1 LERLQ
6 FFSLFIFVPNSIQ
19 LFYPS
24 PAILLEEAKRIYVL
38 MDSMVSIKPLL
49 AVLVTLIGSL
59 FIIFTGERNRN
70 LREFWTILA
79 SIIKF
84 SIVLSMVPFILDG
97 KVLEFTIIL
106 LAPGVSLQFRVDQF
120 GMFFGVLAS
129 GLWIVTSVYSIGYVR
144 GLKEHAQ
151 TRYFFNFALC
161 LSATMGIAFAGNL
174 LTLFIFYEMLTVA
187 TYPLVAHKET
197 EAAIMGGRKYLAYTL
212 IAGVVILFAIVFIYT
227 LTGSL
232 DFKPGGF
239 LSGHGSPVTLIFLFV
254 MLILGFG
261 VKAAI
266 MPMHEWLPTAMVAPT
281 PVSALLHA
289 VAVVKAGVFGCLR
302 IILYVFGPT
311 LLHELDLWL
320 ILAYF
325 AAFTVI
331 VSGLYALAQDNL
343 KRRLAFSTI
352 NNLSI
357 IVMGAALLTP
367 SAITG
372 SIFHIGSHGFMKI
385 TLFFVAG
392 AIYVKTHKENISEL
406 DGLGR
411 QMPLTFGAFA
421 ICAMGVAGTPP
432 VCGFISKWYLALG
445 CLEAKQVVFL
455 FVLLISAL
463 LDIAYFFPI
472 IYNAFFKIPEEDT
485 NPHFDEAPMMM
496 LIPLMITA
504 IISLIL
510 GIFPNAFFNFF
521 NIASLAAEKIL
532 GGM

>member
-1 LERLQ
+1 ME
-6 FFSLFIFVPNSIQ
+6 IV
-19 LFYPS
+19 
-24 PAILLEEAKRIYVL
+24 
-38 MDSMVSIKPLL
+38 VSIRPLL
-49 AVLVTLIGSL
+49 AVLVTLIGAL
-59 FIIFTGERNRN
+59 LIVFTGERHRN
-70 LREFWTILA
+70 VREFWTILA
-79 SIIKF
+79 SVLKF
-84 SIVLSMVPFILDG
+84 AIVISMVPFVLRGRIL
-97 KVLEFTIIL
+97 EYTIISL
-106 LAPGVSLQFRVDQF
+106 TPGVSLQFRVDNF
-120 GMFFGVLAS
+120 GLFFGVLAS
-129 GLWIVTSVYSIGYVR
+129 ALWIATSVYSIGYVR
-144 GLKEHAQ
+144 GLNEHAQ

-197 EAAIMGGRKYLAYTL
+197 EDAIMGGRKYLAYTL
-212 IAGVVILFAIVFIYT
+212 IAGVVILFSIIFIYT
-227 LTGSL
+227 LTGTL

-239 LSGHGSPVTLIFLFV
+239 LLGRAPSATLILLFS

-261 VKAAI
+261 VKAAL

-302 IILYVFGPT
+302 IILYVFGPA
-311 LLHELDLWL
+311 LLHELNLWL

-331 VSGLYALAQDNL
+331 VSGMYALAQDNL

-352 NNLSI
+352 NNLAI

-372 SIFHIGSHGFMKI
+372 SIFHMGSHGFMKI

-392 AIYVKTHKENISEL
+392 AIYVKTHKENVSEL

-411 QMPLTFGAFA
+411 QMPLTMGAFA
-421 ICAMGVAGTPP
+421 IGAMGVAGTPP
-432 VCGFISKWYLALG
+432 ICGFISKWYLAMG
-445 CLEAKQVVFL
+445 SLEAKEVVFL
-455 FVLLISAL
+455 FVLLTSAL
-463 LDIAYFFPI
+463 MDVAYFFPI
-472 IYNAFFKIPEEDT
+472 IFNSFFKSPAEAI
-485 NPHFDEAPMMM
+485 NPHFDEAPLKMVV
-496 LIPLMITA
+496 PLMITA

-510 GIFPNAFFNFF
+510 GIFPNGFFNFF
-521 NIASLAAEKIL
+521 NIASMAAARIL

>member
-1 LERLQ
+1 MET
-6 FFSLFIFVPNSIQ
+6 IESI
-19 LFYPS
+19 
-24 PAILLEEAKRIYVL
+24 R
-38 MDSMVSIKPLL
+38 PLL
-49 AVLVTLIGSL
+49 AVLVTLIGAL
-59 FIIFTGERNRN
+59 LIVFTGERHRN
-70 LREFWTILA
+70 LREFWTILV
-79 SIIKF
+79 SVLKF
-84 SIVLSMVPFILDG
+84 VIVISMVPF
-97 KVLEFTIIL
+97 VLEGRILEYTIITL
-106 LAPGVSLQFRVDQF
+106 TQGVSLQFRVDQF
-120 GMFFGVLAS
+120 GLFFGVLAS
-129 GLWIVTSVYSIGYVR
+129 ALWIATSIYSIGYVR
-144 GLKEHAQ
+144 GLNEHAQ

-174 LTLFIFYEMLTVA
+174 LTLFIFYEILTVA

-197 EAAIMGGRKYLAYTL
+197 EDAIMGGRKYLAYTL
-212 IAGVVILFAIVFIYT
+212 TAGVVILFAIIFIYT
-227 LTGSL
+227 LTGTL

-239 LSGHGSPVTLIFLFV
+239 LLGRGQSATLIFLFV
-254 MLILGFG
+254 LLILGFG
-261 VKAAI
+261 VKAAL

-302 IILYVFGPT
+302 IILYVFGPE
-311 LLHELDLWL
+311 LLHNLDLWL

-331 VSGLYALAQDNL
+331 VSGMYALAQDNL
-343 KRRLAFSTI
+343 KKRLAFSTI
-352 NNLSI
+352 NNLAI

-372 SIFHIGSHGFMKI
+372 SIFHMGSHGFMKI

-411 QMPLTFGAFA
+411 QMPVTMGAFA
-421 ICAMGVAGTPP
+421 IGAMGIAGTPP

-445 CLEAKQVVFL
+445 SLEAKEIVFL

-463 LDIAYFFPI
+463 LDVAYFFPI
-472 IYNAFFKIPEEDT
+472 IYNSFFKTPTEAT
-485 NPHFDEAPMMM
+485 NPHFDEAPAMMVV
-496 LIPLMITA
+496 PLVITA

-510 GIFPNAFFNFF
+510 GIFPNAFFHFF
-521 NIASLAAEKIL
+521 NIASMAAEKIL
-532 GGM
+532 GGI

>member
-1 LERLQ
+1 MET
-6 FFSLFIFVPNSIQ
+6 
-19 LFYPS
+19 
-24 PAILLEEAKRIYVL
+24 
-38 MDSMVSIKPLL
+38 MVSIRPLL
-49 AVLVTLIGSL
+49 AVLVTLIGAML
-59 FIIFTGERNRN
+59 ILFTGERNRN

-79 SIIKF
+79 SVVKF
-84 SIVLSMVPFILDG
+84 SIVLSMIPFVLG
-97 KVLEFTIIL
+97 GQMLEFTIIQL
-106 LAPGVSLQFRVDQF
+106 TPGVALQFRVDQF
-120 GMFFGVLAS
+120 GLFFGILAS
-129 GLWIVTSVYSIGYVR
+129 ALWIATSVYSIGYVR
-144 GLKEHAQ
+144 GLNEHAQ

-174 LTLFIFYEMLTVA
+174 LTLFIFYEILTVS

-197 EAAIMGGRKYLAYTL
+197 EDAIMGGRKYLAYTL
-212 IAGVVILFAIVFIYT
+212 TAGVVILFGIIFIYT
-227 LTGSL
+227 LTGTL

-239 LSGHGSPVTLIFLFV
+239 LLGHGSSATLIFLFAI
-254 MLILGFG
+254 LILGFG

-266 MPMHEWLPTAMVAPT
+266 MPLHEWLPTAMIAPT

-302 IILYVFGPT
+302 IILYVFGPE
-311 LLHELDLWL
+311 LLHRLDLWL

-325 AAFTVI
+325 AAFTII

-367 SAITG
+367 SSITG
-372 SIFHIGSHGFMKI
+372 SIFHMGSHGFMKI

-392 AIYVKTHKENISEL
+392 AIFVKTHKENISQL
-406 DGLGR
+406 DGIGR
-411 QMPLTFGAFA
+411 QMPLTMGAFA
-421 ICAMGVAGTPP
+421 IGAMGIAGTPP
-432 VCGFISKWYLALG
+432 ICGFISKWYLAMG
-445 CLEAKQVVFL
+445 TLEAKEVVFL

-463 LDIAYFFPI
+463 LDVAYFFPI
-472 IYNAFFKIPEEDT
+472 IYNSFFKTPKEEV
-485 NPHFDEAPMMM
+485 NPHFDEAPMKMVV
-496 LIPLMITA
+496 PLMITA

-510 GIFPNAFFNFF
+510 GLVPNAFFRFF
-521 NIASLAAEKIL
+521 AIASAAAERIL

>member
-1 LERLQ
+1 MET
-6 FFSLFIFVPNSIQ
+6 IESI
-19 LFYPS
+19 
-24 PAILLEEAKRIYVL
+24 R
-38 MDSMVSIKPLL
+38 PLL
-49 AVLVTLIGSL
+49 AVLVTLIGAL
-59 FIIFTGERNRN
+59 LIVFTGERHRN
-70 LREFWTILA
+70 LREFWTILV
-79 SIIKF
+79 SVLKF
-84 SIVLSMVPFILDG
+84 VIVISMVPF
-97 KVLEFTIIL
+97 VLEGRILEYTIITL
-106 LAPGVSLQFRVDQF
+106 TQGVSLQFRVDQF
-120 GMFFGVLAS
+120 GLFFGVLAS
-129 GLWIVTSVYSIGYVR
+129 ALWIATSVYSIGYVR
-144 GLKEHAQ
+144 GLNEHAQ

-174 LTLFIFYEMLTVA
+174 LTLFIFYEILTVA

-197 EAAIMGGRKYLAYTL
+197 EDAIMGGRKYLAYTL
-212 IAGVVILFAIVFIYT
+212 TAGVVILFAIIFIYT
-227 LTGSL
+227 LTGTL

-239 LSGHGSPVTLIFLFV
+239 LLGRGQSATLIFLFV
-254 MLILGFG
+254 LLILGFG
-261 VKAAI
+261 VKAAL

-302 IILYVFGPT
+302 IILYVFGPE
-311 LLHELDLWL
+311 LLHSLDLWL

-331 VSGLYALAQDNL
+331 VSGMYALAQDNL
-343 KRRLAFSTI
+343 KKRLAFSTI
-352 NNLSI
+352 NNLAI

-372 SIFHIGSHGFMKI
+372 SIFHMGSHGFMKI

-411 QMPLTFGAFA
+411 QMPVTMGAFA
-421 ICAMGVAGTPP
+421 IGAMGIAGTPP

-445 CLEAKQVVFL
+445 SLEAKEIVFL

-463 LDIAYFFPI
+463 LDVAYFFPI
-472 IYNAFFKIPEEDT
+472 IYNSFFKTPTEAT
-485 NPHFDEAPMMM
+485 NPHFDEAPAMMVV
-496 LIPLMITA
+496 PLVITA

-521 NIASLAAEKIL
+521 NIASMAAEKIL
-532 GGM
+532 GGI

>member
-1 LERLQ
+1 
-6 FFSLFIFVPNSIQ
+6 
-19 LFYPS
+19 
-24 PAILLEEAKRIYVL
+24 
-38 MDSMVSIKPLL
+38 
-49 AVLVTLIGSL
+49 VTLIGAML
-59 FIIFTGERNRN
+59 ILFTGERNRN

-79 SIIKF
+79 SVLKF
-84 SIVLSMVPFILDG
+84 SLVLSMIPFVLRG
-97 KVLEFTIIL
+97 KMLEFTIIQ
-106 LAPGVSLQFRVDQF
+106 LAPGVALQFRVDQF
-120 GMFFGVLAS
+120 GLFFGILAS
-129 GLWIVTSVYSIGYVR
+129 ALWIATSVYSIGYVR
-144 GLKEHAQ
+144 GLNEHAQ

-174 LTLFIFYEMLTVA
+174 LTLFIFYEILTVS

-197 EAAIMGGRKYLAYTL
+197 EDAIMGGRKYLAYTL
-212 IAGVVILFAIVFIYT
+212 TAGVVILFGIIFVYT
-227 LTGSL
+227 LTGTL

-239 LSGHGSPVTLIFLFV
+239 LLGHGSSATIIFLFAI
-254 MLILGFG
+254 LILGFG

-266 MPMHEWLPTAMVAPT
+266 MPLHEWLPTAMIAPT

-302 IILYVFGPT
+302 IILYVFGPE
-311 LLHELDLWL
+311 LLHQLDLWL

-357 IVMGAALLTP
+357 IVMGAALLSP

-372 SIFHIGSHGFMKI
+372 SIFHMGSHGFMKI

-392 AIYVKTHKENISEL
+392 AIYVKTHKENISQL
-406 DGLGR
+406 DGIGR
-411 QMPLTFGAFA
+411 QMPLTMGAFA
-421 ICAMGVAGTPP
+421 IGAMGIAGTPP
-432 VCGFISKWYLALG
+432 ICGFISKWYLAMG
-445 CLEAKQVVFL
+445 ALEAKEVVFL

-463 LDIAYFFPI
+463 LDVAYFFPI
-472 IYNAFFKIPEEDT
+472 IYNSFFKAPKGEADLQ
-485 NPHFDEAPMMM
+485 FDEASMKMVV
-496 LIPLMITA
+496 PLMITA

-510 GIFPNAFFNFF
+510 GIFPNAFFRFF
-521 NIASLAAEKIL
+521 TIASTAAEKIL